1 MQAEPTFRAA
11 ADLGYRL
18 CSPERRVRV
27 VEVVEQSSD
36 TRHRVDAGPLSG
48 ALEDT
53 VLGRPISQPAG
64 YSDIR
69 ENCSTEFLA
78 HHAEMIAQPVP
89 GFTHMPRVA
98 RGSVRWAQARV
109 RPGNR

>member
-36 TRHRVDAGPLSG
+36 TRHQVDAGPLSG
-48 ALEDT
+48 DLEDT
-53 VLGRPISQPAG
+53 ASGDLSPS
-64 YSDIR
+64 
-69 ENCSTEFLA
+69 L
-78 HHAEMIAQPVP
+78 P
-89 GFTHMPRVA
+89 GTPTYARTARLSSSPTMPK
-98 RGSVRWAQARV
+98 
-109 RPGNR
+109 